1 MSETALFLHLEVD
14 LNHGIVY
21 YNNMSNAKRKRR
33 TDRNHV
39 IYELECKE
47 TGETYIGL
55 TVQDGTP
62 ESSVRGRFN
71 RHISRAR
78 KEGKD
83 WLLCEALRKY
93 GRDGFERRVLE
104 VIRGKSPAHER
115 ERELT
120 KQLEPE
126 LNTL

>member
-1 MSETALFLHLEVD
+1 MSLT
-14 LNHGIVY
+14 
-21 YNNMSNAKRKRR
+21 KTPRKRR

-39 IYELECKE
+39 IYELECTV
-47 TGETYIGL
+47 TGERYIGL
-55 TVQDGTP
+55 TVLDGTA

-78 KEGKD
+78 REGKD

-93 GRDGFERRVLE
+93 GRDGFERKVLE
-104 VIRGKSPAHER
+104 VIRGKAEAHVR

-120 KQLEPE
+120 KLNQPE

>member
-1 MSETALFLHLEVD
+1 M
-14 LNHGIVY
+14 Y
-21 YNNMSNAKRKRR
+21 YNSMSNAKRKRR

-39 IYELECKE
+39 IYELECIE

-55 TVQDGTP
+55 TEQDGTP

-93 GRDGFERRVLE
+93 GRDGFERKVLE
-104 VIRGKSPAHER
+104 VIRGKAPAHER

-120 KQLEPE
+120 KELEPE

>member
-1 MSETALFLHLEVD
+1 MNKSKKKVD
-14 LNHGIVY
+14 LNHRIVY
-21 YNNMSNAKRKRR
+21 YNNMSNAKRKKR

-39 IYELECKE
+39 IYELECIE
-47 TGETYIGL
+47 TGETYIGV
-55 TVQDGTP
+55 TVQDGNP

-93 GRDGFERRVLE
+93 GREGFERKVLE
-104 VIRGKSPAHER
+104 VIRGKAPAHER

-120 KQLEPE
+120 KQQKPE